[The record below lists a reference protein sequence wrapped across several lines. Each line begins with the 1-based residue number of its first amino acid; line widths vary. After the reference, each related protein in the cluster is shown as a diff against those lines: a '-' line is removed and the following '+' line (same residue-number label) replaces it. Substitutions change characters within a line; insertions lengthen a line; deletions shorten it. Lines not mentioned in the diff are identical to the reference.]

1 MARLKRGKVR
11 HERHQSC
18 MNMTFLAVVCG
29 AAGAE
34 DLCLLLCDYSLYQWS
49 LFQQLLSP
57 TTLESVCPN
66 YDFFEVIGG
75 FDFKELLRF
84 EKAHFRQLLH
94 ELELPDVIEIAR
106 GGYGLSRIP
115 ADLALAVTLWRLAAP
130 TTLIRDRLFW
140 GMSETLIC
148 ETFNLTVEAI
158 FERWGHLVDELQPDA
173 ILPKIDV
180 FCQAIMDKGS
190 PLDRCWGFLDGTVR
204 KIARPWRWQRLYY
217 NGWKRVH
224 SLKYQAVDSPD
235 GIIRQLW
242 GPMVGRRHDV
252 TLLGQSG
259 LLEFM
264 EEWLNDEEGTPY
276 YIYGDP
282 AYQLSPWLMAP
293 FKGAMTPWQEDFNA
307 AMSTCR
313 VTVEWGFGKIV
324 ALWPYVDYIKKQQV
338 GLSAAGLGK

>member
-1 MARLKRGKVR
+1 
-11 HERHQSC
+11 
-18 MNMTFLAVVCG
+18 MNMTLLAVVCG

-34 DLCLLLCDYSLYQWS
+34 DLCLLLCAYSLYQWS
-49 LFQQLLSP
+49 LFQQLVSP

-84 EKAHFRQLLH
+84 EKAHFRQLFH

-217 NGWKRVH
+217 NGWRV
-224 SLKYQAVDSPD
+224 Y
-235 GIIRQLW
+235 
-242 GPMVGRRHDV
+242 
-252 TLLGQSG
+252 TL
-259 LLEFM
+259 
-264 EEWLNDEEGTPY
+264 
-276 YIYGDP
+276 
-282 AYQLSPWLMAP
+282 
-293 FKGAMTPWQEDFNA
+293 
-307 AMSTCR
+307 
-313 VTVEWGFGKIV
+313 
-324 ALWPYVDYIKKQQV
+324 
-338 GLSAAGLGK
+338 